1 MKNPRFLKT
10 IVSAVFILSILA
22 CGFSN
27 TAKEVISENTA
38 LIDKGVTMYRAYQ
51 GEAANYY
58 LQINGCTAK
67 MNRAQLI
74 VENYANQV
82 NANTEAWTGN
92 FRGPQADLAAQL
104 AAYNAAKDP
113 QTGVVDPT
121 KLDLAALAASGALPN
136 GLSDGLNLYFN
147 SVVQAPPPEIDSALY
162 QSVLDVSNECY
173 DSMIYAGTK
182 VNDKAIQYNTW
193 HDTVEGKLVTEAN
206 EILKKVSE
214 RVGFDLPESLPLMTG
229 ADGAS
234 SDQIK

>member
-1 MKNPRFLKT
+1 
-10 IVSAVFILSILA
+10 
-22 CGFSN
+22 
-27 TAKEVISENTA
+27 
-38 LIDKGVTMYRAYQ
+38 MYRAYQ

-92 FRGPQADLAAQL
+92 FRDEQAKLAAQL
-104 AAYNAAKDP
+104 EAYNAAKDEN
-113 QTGVVDPT
+113 GVVDPT
-121 KLDLAALAASGALPN
+121 KLDLAALSESGALPN
-136 GLSDGLNLYFN
+136 GLAGGLNLYFN
-147 SVVQAPPPEIDSALY
+147 AVTQAPPPEIDSALY
-162 QSVLDVSNECY
+162 QSVLDTSNECY

-193 HDTVEGKLVTEAN
+193 HDTVEGKIVTQAN
-206 EILKKVSE
+206 EILKAVSE
-214 RVGFDLPESLPLMTG
+214 KVGFDLPESLPLMTG